1 MAQKDGLD
9 HLAKLDQRRVG
20 RMLSC
25 ALPEPPQNRLCVC
38 RANAK
43 RRCIFD
49 QFVILLGNDAP
60 VNRVFGEHRLE
71 VWIAIEVPGKRA
83 IELLARD
90 GLESREQ
97 LKAQEITKGKGHDTL
112 AVTVAV
118 LAVNLHFGTV
128 AQHALNH
135 RGNFGRGATLDLRI
149 NTRRL
154 AVHMPVDHNAWPP
167 VADMPLS
174 QQVLVPST
182 ELFRV

>member
-1 MAQKDGLD
+1 
-9 HLAKLDQRRVG
+9 
-20 RMLSC
+20 MLSC

-71 VWIAIEVPGKRA
+71 AWIAIKVPGKRA
-83 IELLARD
+83 IQLLARD
-90 GLESREQ
+90 GLEP
-97 LKAQEITKGKGHDTL
+97 
-112 AVTVAV
+112 
-118 LAVNLHFGTV
+118 
-128 AQHALNH
+128 
-135 RGNFGRGATLDLRI
+135 RI